1 MTTLVAYEVQ
11 TYESGSWQI
20 ASMFDDRELALIEAR
35 RIEEGLRRRETR
47 VVEEVHHE
55 DSGRTKSKVIYTTP
69 KVRSPESAGT
79 QAQPKSKAQEKKPVA
94 RGAAKRSPRPR
105 HRRAVAA
112 EKQPS
117 LVMIGLTLFLI
128 VGFGIAALVALRH
141 FSNLS

>member
-11 TYESGSWQI
+11 TYEGGSWQI

-47 VVEEVHHE
+47 VVEEVHDE
-55 DSGRTKSKVIYTTP
+55 DSGRTKSKVIYTSP
-69 KVRSPESAGT
+69 KIRAPGSAGT
-79 QAQPKSKAQEKKPVA
+79 GAKPKPKTQANKPVV
-94 RGAAKRSPRPR
+94 REAAERPPRR
-105 HRRAVAA
+105 RRRRAVAV

-117 LVMIGLTLFLI
+117 LVMIALTLFLI
-128 VGFGIAALVALRH
+128 VGVGVAALVALHH